1 MRERLSQVSA
11 EKTDL
16 ASQLERTVR
25 ERDEVVRAVSV
36 RRRRNRW
43 THC

>member
-1 MRERLSQVSA
+1 MRERLSQASA

-25 ERDEVVRAVSV
+25 ERDEVVRAAPMRS
-36 RRRRNRW
+36 RRDG
-43 THC
+43 